1 MLQAGFIFSCT
12 IMLYYFLSYINQY
25 LLLSSSI
32 INWNFFS
39 ANIAHMCVSIFSILL
54 SAAFFGHVSE
64 FNFKKAL
71 SITCERSSVFV
82 LCKSALLG
90 VILVPFVI
98 QINNMFIDIISP
110 ILKSTDNSLL
120 ATPSTLSGLILLT
133 GTNALY
139 PAFAE
144 ELFFRGV
151 LVSPIKDRLSY
162 RWLIVFSAFLYAVS
176 HFSIKLFAAMF
187 ILGLI
192 LSTITYKTKSLL
204 PAMVIHFVYNAISL
218 VINYLSV
225 DWILLTFFSSWIDYL
240 SFAIKTLASGTLIL
254 ILLHSYKKR
263 TRIEHI
269 PSQKQSIRML
279 DFVSFLP
286 GAFLLLMSFMQE
298 ITFI

>member
-12 IMLYYFLSYINQY
+12 IIIYYFLSYINQY
-25 LLLSSSI
+25 LLLFNSI
-32 INWNFFS
+32 VHWDFFS

-54 SAAFFGHVSE
+54 SAVFFGRVSG

-71 SITCERSSVFV
+71 SIKQEQSSALM

-90 VILVPFVI
+90 VVIVPFVI
-98 QINNMFIDIISP
+98 QINNVFIDIISP
-110 ILKSTDNSLL
+110 ILKSTDNSLI
-120 ATPSTLSGLILLT
+120 ATPSTISGLFLLI
-133 GTNALY
+133 GTHALY

-151 LVSPIKDRLSY
+151 LVSPIKDRLSP
-162 RWLIVFSAFLYAVS
+162 RWLIVFGAFLYAVS

-192 LSTITYKTKSLL
+192 LATATHKTKSLL
-204 PAMVIHFVYNAISL
+204 PAMVIHFVYNAVSL

-225 DWILLTFFSSWIDYL
+225 DWILLTNFSSWPDYL
-240 SFAIKTLASGTLIL
+240 AFAIKIVASCTLIL
-254 ILLHSYKKR
+254 ILLHSYQKQKR
-263 TRIEHI
+263 IDYI
-269 PSQKQSIRML
+269 PSQAQPIRML

-298 ITFI
+298 ISFI